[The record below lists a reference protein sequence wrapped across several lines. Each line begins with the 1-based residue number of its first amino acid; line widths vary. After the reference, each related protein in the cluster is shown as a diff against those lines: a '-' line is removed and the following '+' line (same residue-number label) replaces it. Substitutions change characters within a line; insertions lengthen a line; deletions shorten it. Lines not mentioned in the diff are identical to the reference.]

1 MSDSQETL
9 AGGPSAAL
17 PLPVVP
23 VTGAGSDASAGA
35 EGAAA
40 VDPEVYEAWRKHI
53 ERGFDNNNRMFD
65 RTLNA
70 FMYPYWVTVG
80 MYVVLFVVGISAFIV
95 AARLSFEGG
104 KELYTVLFGGLGVAA
119 FLTFFLTRPLQ
130 ALEENLQFI
139 TWLGIIYNTYWTRL
153 AYMNDQQSVQ
163 RDLETATT
171 DTIAKLKDLL
181 ATHADRSG
189 KRPGLR

>member
-1 MSDSQETL
+1 MSDALETL
-9 AGGPSAAL
+9 AANPPADPSAAL
-17 PLPVVP
+17 PLPVPP
-23 VTGAGSDASAGA
+23 VDPNGRSLAESDA
-35 EGAAA
+35 ELY
-40 VDPEVYEAWRKHI
+40 DAWRKHI
-53 ERGFDNNNRMFD
+53 ERGFENNNRMFD

-80 MYVVLFVVGISAFIV
+80 MYIVLFVVGISAFFV

-104 KELYTVLFGGLGVAA
+104 KELYTVLFGGIGAVA

-153 AYMNDQQSVQ
+153 AYMSEQKTVQ
-163 RDLETATT
+163 RDLEEATGE
-171 DTIAKLKDLL
+171 TISKIKDLL

>member
-1 MSDSQETL
+1 MSDALEIL
-9 AGGPSAAL
+9 EAGPSTAL
-17 PLPVVP
+17 PLPTTPTHPSGQPLAV
-23 VTGAGSDASAGA
+23 ADA
-35 EGAAA
+35 ELY
-40 VDPEVYEAWRKHI
+40 DAWRKHI
-53 ERGFDNNNRMFD
+53 ERGFENNNRMFD

-80 MYVVLFVVGISAFIV
+80 MYIVLFVVGISAFVV
-95 AARLSFEGG
+95 AARLSFESGR
-104 KELYTVLFGGLGVAA
+104 EMFTLLFGGIGVVA

-153 AYMNDQQSVQ
+153 AYMTEQTTLH
-163 RDLETATT
+163 RDLEAATGE
-171 DTIAKLKDLL
+171 TIARIKELL
-181 ATHADRSG
+181 TTHAERSG

>member
-1 MSDSQETL
+1 MSDALETL

-17 PLPVVP
+17 PLPVAP
-23 VTGAGSDASAGA
+23 TNPSGQPLADADA
-35 EGAAA
+35 ELY
-40 VDPEVYEAWRKHI
+40 DAWRKHI
-53 ERGFDNNNRMFD
+53 ERGFENNNRMFD

-80 MYVVLFVVGISAFIV
+80 MYIVLFVVGISAFVV
-95 AARLSFEGG
+95 AARLSFESG
-104 KELYTVLFGGLGVAA
+104 KEMYTLLFGGIGAVA

-153 AYMNDQQSVQ
+153 AYMTDQTTVQ
-163 RDLETATT
+163 RDLESATNE
-171 DTIAKLKDLL
+171 TIAKIKDLL
-181 ATHADRSG
+181 TTHADRSG

>member
-1 MSDSQETL
+1 MPDSLETL
-9 AGGPSAAL
+9 EGGPSAAL
-17 PLPVVP
+17 PLPVP
-23 VTGAGSDASAGA
+23 PADPSGRSLAESDA
-35 EGAAA
+35 ELY
-40 VDPEVYEAWRKHI
+40 DAWRKHI
-53 ERGFDNNNRMFD
+53 ERGFENNNRMFD

-80 MYVVLFVVGISAFIV
+80 MYIVLFVVGISAFFV

-104 KELYTVLFGGLGVAA
+104 KELYTVLFGGIGAVA

-153 AYMNDQQSVQ
+153 AYMTEQKTVQ
-163 RDLETATT
+163 RDLEEATGE
-171 DTIAKLKDLL
+171 TIAKIMDLL
-181 ATHADRSG
+181 TAHAERSG